1 MTQEEEQSGRAK
13 KKPARRPYEPP
24 RIIGREPLEAV
35 AAVCSGG
42 TAKANPVQCPTGPIH
57 S

>member
-1 MTQEEEQSGRAK
+1 MTRDEEGLQHATAERAK
-13 KKPARRPYEPP
+13 KPYEPP

-42 TAKANPVQCPTGPIH
+42 TAKGNPVQCPFGPI
-57 S
+57 SS